1 MSSILTNN
9 GAMVA
14 LQTLKEINGNL
25 AKTQDQISTGKDI
38 NSAKDDAAIWA
49 ISRVMESDV
58 SSFKAVSKSLALA
71 SGAVSTARIAAET
84 VGNLLSEIKS
94 KFAAAK
100 DGNLDRATLHKDFT
114 DLMAQIDTTVKGSQ
128 FNGINL
134 VNGDEFNG
142 GNTFSALSALNRS
155 QDGTVTADTIDI
167 DLADLDLRIT
177 GGSVDAMTDLSSI
190 DLSDDSADFDEAL
203 TMIEAAI
210 SATVGAASAFGSAG
224 KRIEIQSNFV
234 SKLGDSMK
242 SAIGALVDADM
253 EEASARL
260 QALQTQQ
267 QLGIQS
273 LSIANQA
280 PKSLLSLFR
289 S

>member
-14 LQTLKEINGNL
+14 LQTLKGINASL
-25 AKTQDQISTGKDI
+25 AKTQNQISTGKDI

-49 ISRVMESDV
+49 ISKVMESDV
-58 SSFKAVSKSLALA
+58 NSFKTVSKSLALA
-71 SGAVSTARIAAET
+71 SGAISTANTAAEK
-84 VGNLLSEIKS
+84 VQDLLTKM
-94 KFAAAK
+94 KDKVVAAK
-100 DGNLDRATLHKDFT
+100 DGNLDRATLQKDFD
-114 DLMAQIDTTVKGSQ
+114 DLKAQIETTVKGSQ

-134 VNGDEFNG
+134 VNGDQFG
-142 GNTFSALSALNRS
+142 GASTFKALSALNRA

-167 DLADLDLRIT
+167 DLTNTDLRIS
-177 GGSVDAMTDLSSI
+177 GGGVAAMTALDTMDLVNDDLDVALTAVEGALSASI
-190 DLSDDSADFDEAL
+190 D
-203 TMIEAAI
+203 
-210 SATVGAASAFGSAG
+210 AASAFGSAN
-224 KRIEIQSNFV
+224 KRIEMQSDFV
-234 SKLGDSMK
+234 SKLGDAMT
-242 SAIGALVDADM
+242 SAIGSLVDADM

-280 PKSLLSLFR
+280 PKSLLSLFQG
-289 S
+289 

>member
-14 LQTLKEINGNL
+14 LQTLKGINASL

-38 NSAKDDAAIWA
+38 NNAKDDAAIWA
-49 ISRVMESDV
+49 ISKVMESDV
-58 SSFKAVSKSLALA
+58 SSFKAVSKSLSLA
-71 SGAVSTARIAAET
+71 SGAISTANAAAET
-84 VGNLLSEIKS
+84 VQDLLGEIKA
-94 KFAAAK
+94 KFVAAR
-100 DGNLDRATLHKDFT
+100 DGNLDRATLQRDFG
-114 DLMAQIDTTVKGSQ
+114 DLKAQIETTVKGSQ

-134 VNGDEFNG
+134 VNGDQFDG
-142 GNTFSALSALNRS
+142 ASTFKALSALNRA

-167 DLADLDLRIT
+167 DLTNTDLRLT
-177 GGSVDAMTDLSSI
+177 GGTVA
-190 DLSDDSADFDEAL
+190 AL
-203 TMIEAAI
+203 TNLDAVDLTTVTDWDAAL
-210 SATVGAASAFGSAG
+210 ATVEGAIGAAVEAASAFGSAN

-234 SKLGDSMK
+234 MKLGDSMK

-289 S
+289 G

>member
-14 LQTLKEINGNL
+14 LQTLKGINSNL

-38 NSAKDDAAIWA
+38 NTAKDDAAIWA
-49 ISRVMESDV
+49 ISKVMEGDV

-71 SGAVSTARIAAET
+71 SGAVNSANSAAGTVQKLIGKIKDKVTAA
-84 VGNLLSEIKS
+84 S
-94 KFAAAK
+94 
-100 DGNLDRATLHKDFT
+100 DGNLDRQTLQNDIN
-114 DLMAQIDTTVKGSQ
+114 DLKKQIDTAVNGSQ

-134 VNGDEFNG
+134 VNGDTFGGASEFK
-142 GNTFSALSALNRS
+142 ALSALNRA
-155 QDGTVTADTIDI
+155 QDGTVTTDTIDI
-167 DLADLDLRIT
+167 DLSNADLRLT
-177 GGSVDAMTDLSSI
+177 GGSLTAMTDL
-190 DLSDDSADFDEAL
+190 DAL
-203 TMIEAAI
+203 DMTTVTDWDAAMETVEAAM
-210 SATVGAASAFGSAG
+210 SAAIDAGTAFGAAGA
-224 KRIEIQSNFV
+224 RIEIQSEFI
-234 SKLGDSMK
+234 SKLSDTMTK
-242 SAIGALVDADM
+242 AIGALVDTNM

-280 PKSLLSLFR
+280 PKSLLSLFQG
-289 S
+289 

>member
-14 LQTLKEINGNL
+14 LQTLKGINSSL
-25 AKTQDQISTGKDI
+25 AKTQNQISTGKDI

-49 ISRVMESDV
+49 ISKVMESDV
-58 SSFKAVSKSLALA
+58 NSFKAVSKSLALA
-71 SGAVSTARIAAET
+71 SGAIATANTAAEK
-84 VGNLLSEIKS
+84 VQSLMGQIKD
-94 KFAAAK
+94 KVVAAK
-100 DGNLDRATLHKDFT
+100 DGNLDRATLQKDFE
-114 DLMAQIDTTVKGSQ
+114 DLKAQIETTVKGSQ

-134 VNGDEFNG
+134 VNGDQFDG
-142 GNTFSALSALNRS
+142 ASTFKALSALNRA

-167 DLADLDLRIT
+167 DLTNTNLSIS
-177 GGSVDAMTDLSSI
+177 GGTVAAMTDLDTM
-190 DLSDDSADFDEAL
+190 DLTAVTDWDDAL
-203 TMIEAAI
+203 AKVEAAI
-210 SATVGAASAFGSAG
+210 GASVDAASAFGSAN
-224 KRIEIQSNFV
+224 KRIEMQSDFV
-234 SKLGDSMK
+234 SKLGDAMT
-242 SAIGALVDADM
+242 SAIGSLVDADM

-280 PKSLLSLFR
+280 PKSLLSLFQG
-289 S
+289 

>member
-14 LQTLKEINGNL
+14 LQTLKGINASL
-25 AKTQDQISTGKDI
+25 AKTQNQISTGKDI
-38 NSAKDDAAIWA
+38 NTAKDDAAIWA
-49 ISRVMESDV
+49 ISKVMESDV
-58 SSFKAVSKSLALA
+58 NSFKTVSKSLALA
-71 SGAVSTARIAAET
+71 SGAISTANTAAEK
-84 VGNLLSEIKS
+84 VQDLLGKIKE
-94 KFAAAK
+94 KVVAAK
-100 DGNLDRATLHKDFT
+100 DGNLDRATLQTDFE
-114 DLMAQIDTTVKGSQ
+114 DLKAQIETTVKGSQ

-134 VNGDEFNG
+134 VNGDQFDG
-142 GNTFSALSALNRS
+142 VSTFKALSALNRA

-167 DLADLDLRIT
+167 DLANTDLRIT
-177 GGSVDAMTDLSSI
+177 GGTVAAMTDLDAL
-190 DLSDDSADFDEAL
+190 DLTAVTDWDAAL
-203 TMIEAAI
+203 ATVEGAI
-210 SATVGAASAFGSAG
+210 SASVGAASAFGSAN
-224 KRIEIQSNFV
+224 KRIEMQSDFV
-234 SKLGDSMK
+234 SKLGDAMT

-280 PKSLLSLFR
+280 PKSLLSLFQG
-289 S
+289 

>member
-14 LQTLKEINGNL
+14 LQTLKGINASL

-38 NSAKDDAAIWA
+38 NTAKDDAAIWA
-49 ISRVMESDV
+49 ISKVMESDV
-58 SSFKAVSKSLALA
+58 NSFKAVSKSLSLA
-71 SGAVSTARIAAET
+71 TGAISSANDAAET
-84 VGNLLSEIKS
+84 VQRLLGEMKAKVVS
-94 KFAAAK
+94 AK
-100 DGNLDRATLHKDFT
+100 DGNLDRATLQKDFE
-114 DLMAQIDTTVKGSQ
+114 DFKAQIETTVKGSQ

-134 VNGDEFNG
+134 VNGDQFDG
-142 GNTFSALSALNRS
+142 VSTFKALSALNRA

-167 DLADLDLRIT
+167 DLSNTDLRIT
-177 GGSVDAMTDLSSI
+177 GGTVTAMTDLAAL
-190 DLSDDSADFDEAL
+190 DLTAVTDWDAAL
-203 TMIEAAI
+203 ATIEAAI
-210 SATVGAASAFGSAG
+210 GASVDAASSFGSAN
-224 KRIEIQSNFV
+224 KRIEIQSSFI
-234 SKLGDSMK
+234 SKLSDSMT
-242 SAIGALVDADM
+242 SAIGSLVDADM

-289 S
+289 G

>member
-14 LQTLKEINGNL
+14 LQTLKGINASL

-38 NSAKDDAAIWA
+38 NTAKDDAAIWA
-49 ISRVMESDV
+49 ISKVMESDV
-58 SSFKAVSKSLALA
+58 NSFKAVSKSLSLA
-71 SGAVSTARIAAET
+71 SGAISTANAAAET
-84 VGNLLSEIKS
+84 VQGLLGEIKA
-94 KFAAAK
+94 KVVAAK
-100 DGNLDRATLHKDFT
+100 DGNLDRATLQTDFE
-114 DLMAQIDTTVKGSQ
+114 DLKAQIETTVKGSQ

-134 VNGDEFNG
+134 VNGDQFDG
-142 GNTFSALSALNRS
+142 ASTFKALSALNRA

-167 DLADLDLRIT
+167 NLANTDLRIT
-177 GGSVDAMTDLSSI
+177 GGTVTAMTDLAAL
-190 DLSDDSADFDEAL
+190 DLTTVTDWDAAL
-203 TMIEAAI
+203 ATIEAAI
-210 SATVGAASAFGSAG
+210 GSSVDAASAFGSAN
-224 KRIEIQSNFV
+224 KRIEIQSTFI
-234 SKLGDSMK
+234 SKLSDSMT
-242 SAIGALVDADM
+242 SAVGALVDADM

-289 S
+289 G

>member
-14 LQTLKEINGNL
+14 LQTLKGINASL
-25 AKTQDQISTGKDI
+25 SKTQDQISTGKDI

-49 ISRVMESDV
+49 ISKVMESDV

-71 SGAVSTARIAAET
+71 TGAISTATNAAES
-84 VGNLLSEIKS
+84 VQKLLGEMKT
-94 KFAAAK
+94 KVVAAK
-100 DGNLDRATLHKDFT
+100 DGNLDRATLQKDFN
-114 DLMAQIDTTVKGSQ
+114 DLRAQIGTTVAGSQ

-134 VNGDEFNG
+134 VNGDEFDG
-142 GNTFSALSALNRS
+142 ESTFKALSALNRA

-167 DLADLDLRIT
+167 DLTDTDLRVT
-177 GGSVDAMTDLSSI
+177 GGSVQAMTDLEDM
-190 DLSDDSADFDEAL
+190 DLTNITDWDEAL
-203 TMIEAAI
+203 KKVEDAINAA
-210 SATVGAASAFGSAG
+210 VGAASAFGSAN
-224 KRIEIQSNFV
+224 KRIEIQSNFI
-234 SKLGDSMK
+234 SKLADSMT
-242 SAIGALVDADM
+242 SAIGSLVDADM

-280 PKSLLSLFR
+280 PKSLLSLFQG
-289 S
+289 

>member
-14 LQTLKEINGNL
+14 LQTLKGINSSL
-25 AKTQDQISTGKDI
+25 AKAQNQISTGKDI

-49 ISRVMESDV
+49 ISKVMESDV
-58 SSFKAVSKSLALA
+58 NSFKAVSKSLALA
-71 SGAVSTARIAAET
+71 SGAIATANTAAEK
-84 VGNLLSEIKS
+84 VQSLMGQIKD
-94 KFAAAK
+94 KVVAAK
-100 DGNLDRATLHKDFT
+100 DGNLDRATLQKDFE
-114 DLMAQIDTTVKGSQ
+114 DLKAQIETTVKGSQ

-134 VNGDEFNG
+134 VNGDQFDG
-142 GNTFSALSALNRS
+142 ASTFKALSALNRA

-167 DLADLDLRIT
+167 DLTNTNLSIS
-177 GGSVDAMTDLSSI
+177 GGTVAAMTDLDTM
-190 DLSDDSADFDEAL
+190 DLTAVTDWDDAL
-203 TMIEAAI
+203 AKVEAAI
-210 SATVGAASAFGSAG
+210 GASVDAASAFGSAN
-224 KRIEIQSNFV
+224 KRIEMQSDFV
-234 SKLGDSMK
+234 SKLGDAMT
-242 SAIGALVDADM
+242 SAIGSLVDADM

-280 PKSLLSLFR
+280 PKSLLSLFQG
-289 S
+289 

>member
-14 LQTLKEINGNL
+14 LQTLKGINSSL

-38 NSAKDDAAIWA
+38 NSAKDNAAVWA
-49 ISRVMESDV
+49 ISKVMESDV
-58 SSFKAVSKSLALA
+58 SGFKAVSKSLALA
-71 SGAVSTARIAAET
+71 SGAVDTATNAAVAVQKT
-84 VGNLLSEIKS
+84 IKDIS
-94 KFAAAK
+94 NVVSQAK
-100 DGNLDRATLHKDFT
+100 DGNLNRATLQKDLVRFKA
-114 DLMAQIDTTVKGSQ
+114 DIEAYAKASQ

-134 VNGDEFNG
+134 VNGDQFDG
-142 GNTFSALSALNRS
+142 ASSFKALSALNRA

-167 DLADLDLRIT
+167 DLTNTDLRIT
-177 GGSVDAMTDLSSI
+177 GGTVTAMTDLAAL
-190 DLSDDSADFDEAL
+190 DLTTVTDWDAAL
-203 TMIEAAI
+203 
-210 SATVGAASAFGSAG
+210 ATVNAAFSVATDAATAFGSAA
-224 KRIEIQSNFV
+224 KRIESQSDFI
-234 SKLGDSMK
+234 SKLGDTMT
-242 SAIGALVDADM
+242 SAVGALVDADM

-289 S
+289 G